1 MVTEGSYAGFCCCDR
16 KAGIFDMEK
25 RKLEKLGIETSLLGF
40 GCMRFPTTQDGK
52 IDEARA
58 EKMLDA
64 AIAAGVNY
72 IDTAYPYH
80 DGESEPFVGRV
91 LEKYDRD
98 SFYLATKL
106 PLWALKTLDDAKRIF
121 AEQLQRLQT
130 DHIDFYLL
138 HAVGK
143 ERWDSIKRMGVIEY
157 LEQMQK
163 EGKIRYFGFSFH
175 DDYEVFEEIIK
186 YRPWDF
192 CQIQY
197 NYMDTQEQAGDKGY
211 ALAESLGVPLVI
223 MEPVKGGSLANFSG
237 DINEKFRQVN
247 PDASIAS
254 WAFRWVGSHSNVKV
268 ILSGM
273 STEQQVEDNLKT
285 FADFKPL
292 TEKENETLEGIVK
305 ELRSRVQNG
314 CTACRY
320 CMPCPAGVNIPG
332 NFSAWNR
339 YHIYGTYDHVKR
351 TWETGLKETEKAK
364 NCIKCG
370 KCERV
375 CPQKLSIR
383 ADLEKVQKDLDAAA
397 SAAV

>member
-1 MVTEGSYAGFCCCDR
+1 
-16 KAGIFDMEK
+16 MEM
-25 RKLEKLGIETSLLGF
+25 RKLDKLGIETSLLGF

-58 EKMLDA
+58 EQMLDR

-80 DGESEPFVGRV
+80 NGESEPFVGKV
-91 LEKYDRD
+91 LKKYDRD
-98 SFYLATKL
+98 SFFLATKL
-106 PLWALKTLDDAKRIF
+106 PLWSLKSLEDAKRIF
-121 AEQLQRLQT
+121 EDQLNRLQT

-143 ERWDSIKRMGVIEY
+143 ERWDSVKPMGVIEY

-163 EGKIRYFGFSFH
+163 EGKIRYLGFSFH

-186 YRPWDF
+186 YRAWDF

-197 NYMDTQEQAGDKGY
+197 NYMDTEEQAGDKGY

-223 MEPVKGGSLANFSG
+223 MEPIKGGSLANFSE
-237 DINEKFRQVN
+237 DINEKFRSVN
-247 PDASIAS
+247 PEASIAS
-254 WAFRWVGSHSNVKV
+254 WALRWVGSHPGVKV

-273 STEQQVEDNLKT
+273 STEEQVEDNLKT
-285 FADFKPL
+285 FDNFVPL
-292 TEKENETLEGIVK
+292 TEAEQAAVEEIVK

-314 CTACRY
+314 CTGCRY

-332 NFSAWNR
+332 NFAAWNR

-351 TWETGLKETEKAK
+351 AWENEIKESEKAK

-370 KCERV
+370 KCEKA

-383 ADLEKVQKDLDAAA
+383 ADLEKVQQDLDAAA
-397 SAAV
+397 V